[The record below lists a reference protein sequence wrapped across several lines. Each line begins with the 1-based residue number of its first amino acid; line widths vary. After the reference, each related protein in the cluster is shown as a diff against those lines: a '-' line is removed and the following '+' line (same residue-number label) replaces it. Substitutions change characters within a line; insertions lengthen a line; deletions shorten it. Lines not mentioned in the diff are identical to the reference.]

1 MHRTL
6 SYLVLLFAML
16 LSCAV
21 AASDHP
27 GVIEGHI
34 NIGPLSPVEHVGGP
48 TTAALA
54 EAYASL
60 TVTVFKADGKTEV
73 AQFTPDS
80 QGTFHQSLAPGT
92 YVLDI
97 PRGRMTKANL
107 PQTITIVSDQTVHV
121 DINIDT
127 GIR

>member
-6 SYLVLLFAML
+6 SCLVLLFAML
-16 LSCAV
+16 LSCAL
-21 AASDHP
+21 AASHP

-54 EAYASL
+54 EAYRSL
-60 TVTVFKADGKTEV
+60 KVTVFAADGKTEV
-73 AQFTPDS
+73 AQLTPDS
-80 QGTFHQSLAPGT
+80 QGNFRQSLAPGT
-92 YVLDI
+92 YVLDV
-97 PRGRMTKANL
+97 PRSRMTKANL